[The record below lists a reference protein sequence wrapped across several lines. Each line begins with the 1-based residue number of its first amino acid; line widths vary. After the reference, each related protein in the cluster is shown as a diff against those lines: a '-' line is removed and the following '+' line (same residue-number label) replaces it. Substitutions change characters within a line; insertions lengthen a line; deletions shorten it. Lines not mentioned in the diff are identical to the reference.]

1 MSVRSPLL
9 VLAVLAFAGGESW
22 AQADQPTESAVSP
35 TGLSLKRVWVTRG
48 FDKPEGVAIAPDGG
62 FFVSNISGDIAT
74 KDGVG
79 WISRLDSDGAVLDAQ
94 WATGFDAPKGMVVL
108 GDRLYVADIDT
119 VRVINVET
127 GQHVVDIDVPG
138 AEFLNDAALWRG
150 HVVISDSRNA
160 TIYVVNDQSAEV
172 LVEFDQYGQLNGLLE
187 GPDGSLLIA
196 SMQDGVLFSFDIMR
210 QTQVLATGLNRP
222 DGIGIAPD
230 GSLLVSSFPGEI
242 FHLQPSGPAFQLVDT
257 RPSGVMQNDLSVFG
271 DTVLVPNLEP
281 GSVSGWRIL
290 YDD

>member
-1 MSVRSPLL
+1 MSVRNQLL
-9 VLAVLAFAGGESW
+9 LLATLTAAGCESR
-22 AQADQPTESAVSP
+22 AETDQPTESAVSP
-35 TGLSLKRVWVTRG
+35 AGLSLERVWVTHG

-62 FFVSNISGDIAT
+62 FFVSNISGEIAD
-74 KDGVG
+74 KDGIG
-79 WISRLDSDGAVLDAQ
+79 WISRLDSDGAVIAAQ

-108 GDRLYVADIDT
+108 GANLYVADIDV
-119 VRVINVET
+119 VRVVNVET
-127 GQHVVDIDVPG
+127 GQHTADIDVPG
-138 AEFLNDAALWRG
+138 AEFLNDVAVWQG

-160 TIYVVNDQSAEV
+160 TIYVINDQSAEV
-172 LVEFDQYGQLNGLLE
+172 LVAFDQYGQLNGLLE

-196 SMQDGVLFSFDIMR
+196 SMEDGVLFSFDIMR
-210 QTQVLATGLNRP
+210 QTRVLATGLNRP

-242 FHLQPSGPAFQLVDT
+242 FHLQPAGQAFRLVDT

-271 DTVLVPNLEP
+271 DTVVVPNLEP